1 MNDILQ
7 ANAQT
12 TEYQVQLK
20 KKGRTLFGEGER
32 EILKE
37 KRERFGERERERG
50 VLTFPLQ
57 SICRVHPIILKII
70 AQNAEVGRDLPLW
83 MCTEG
88 GIPP

>member
-1 MNDILQ
+1 MIYYKLMHR
-7 ANAQT
+7 
-12 TEYQVQLK
+12 QLNIRK
-20 KKGRTLFGEGER
+20 RGGICFGDGER

-88 GIPP
+88 GIPH

>member
-1 MNDILQ
+1 MNDIQQ

-20 KKGRTLFGEGER
+20 KKGRNLFWRWRKRDFER
-32 EILKE
+32 KE
-37 KRERFGERERERG
+37 RKIWRERER

-57 SICRVHPIILKII
+57 SVCRVHPIILKII

-88 GIPP
+88 GIPH